1 MTQYEMPA
9 GTPIMSFDSQRLLGY
24 MQRGYVVEA
33 RAAQMSLSFWGYTP
47 IDFRNERFE
56 EGLEPAPINP
66 QEVVFSVLH
75 EAYPAIPVWIA
86 GSSWSD
92 DLVAEFPDQF
102 RAPGAGA
109 SPPSRCGFCST
120 R

>member
-24 MQRGYVVEA
+24 MRRGYVIEVPEP
-33 RAAQMSLSFWGYTP
+33 RMILSFWGHAPT
-47 IDFRNERFE
+47 DFRQERFE
-56 EGLEPAPINP
+56 EDLGPDPINP
-66 QEVVFSVLH
+66 QEVAFSVLH

-86 GSSWSD
+86 GSDWSD

-109 SPPSRCGFCST
+109 
-120 R
+120 